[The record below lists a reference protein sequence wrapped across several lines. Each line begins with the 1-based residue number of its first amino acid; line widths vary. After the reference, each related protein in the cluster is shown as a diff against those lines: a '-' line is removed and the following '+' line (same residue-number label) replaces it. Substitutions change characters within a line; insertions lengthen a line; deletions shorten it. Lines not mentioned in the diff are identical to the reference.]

1 MEDFELSILVQL
13 FSSPQQQEAARTRRE
28 PVLNWKLPLPSKLNV
43 ILAMVTSIIANVS
56 FLESV
61 SLKIRNAR
69 HEVAT
74 ISKLLSR
81 DAFAEFVEPSPSIN
95 RIGAAISN
103 RIIPIVYGNSA
114 LVNDSECSRSFVI
127 FP

>member
-1 MEDFELSILVQL
+1 M
-13 FSSPQQQEAARTRRE
+13 
-28 PVLNWKLPLPSKLNV
+28 PSKLNV
-43 ILAMVTSIIANVS
+43 MLAMVTSIIANVS

-61 SLKIRNAR
+61 SLKIRNAM

-114 LVNDSECSRSFVI
+114 FVNNTECSRSFVI